1 MHNFRIYLENIP
13 GRANN
18 SFTISVNDCIIGKYT
33 LDNNLI
39 EFDCELAA
47 GWNNLKIAFNRRTP
61 DASVK
66 IDEVYIDKSAM
77 KYLLND
83 FGQVV
88 PNWPNEPMLKKWYVD
103 HEGQAPDCFPKRKV
117 LDMSGTYE
125 FRFQTPLRQFL
136 EEFYQI
142 PEHYKRQYNQ
152 PLEHYSKLENILNAK
167 N

>member
-1 MHNFRIYLENIP
+1 MHNFKIYLENSADT
-13 GRANN
+13 ANDR
-18 SFTISVNDCIIGKYT
+18 FTIFVNDCIIGKYT
-33 LDNNLI
+33 LDNNLV
-39 EFDCELAA
+39 EFDRELNT
-47 GWNNLKIAFNRRTP
+47 GWNNLKITFDRRMSK
-61 DASVK
+61 ASVK
-66 IDEVYIDKSAM
+66 IDEIYIDKSAM

-88 PNWPNEPMLKKWYVD
+88 PNWANEPILMKWYVD
-103 HEGQAPDCFPKRKV
+103 NEGQAPDCFPKRKI

-142 PEHYKRQYNQ
+142 PEHYKHQFNQ
-152 PLEHYSKLENILNAK
+152 PLEYYSNLEKLLNAK